1 MSANTF
7 TYALSWSRLS
17 DFLQCPRK
25 FKYKYIDKLSNFTA
39 QQESPHLL
47 RGSNVHKALEN
58 YTLARLDGKK
68 DFVQD
73 SEDPAAVIKPS
84 SLPEVETTKPLINSF
99 MANYAAVVPE
109 QQISVDINWK
119 QVDWFSKQSYYRAIL
134 DLVAISPRSVAIVD
148 YKTGKFKDYSPNGPG
163 QLELSATIGMNMWPE
178 VEVVD
183 TMYAYV
189 DHKKTIKR
197 SFTPKEDKERLTTHF
212 IQIHER
218 VNSEKNWDPT
228 KNEFCNFCEATKL
241 QCQFS
246 RKLSM

>member
-1 MSANTF
+1 MANSF

-25 FKYKYIDKLSNFTA
+25 FKYKYIDKLPNFTA
-39 QQESPHLL
+39 QQDSPHLT
-47 RGSNVHKALEN
+47 RGTNVHKALEN
-58 YTLARLDGKK
+58 YAIKK
-68 DFVQD
+68 IG
-73 SEDPAAVIKPS
+73 EPEAIIAPS

-99 MANYAAVVPE
+99 IANFPSVVPE

-134 DLVAISPRSVAIVD
+134 DLVAISPRAIAIVD

-163 QLELSATIGMNMWPE
+163 QLELSATIGMNLWPE

-197 SFTPKEDKERLTTHF
+197 SFTPKEDKERLTNHF

-218 VNSEKNWDPT
+218 VNSEKTWDPT

-246 RKLSM
+246 RKLAM